1 MEKQQVTR
9 DHYDF
14 ARYGFEGRFVS
25 YYWQL
30 HEVLKLR
37 PASILEVGVGDGVL
51 GSFIKNNTNIKYQS
65 LDIASD
71 LAPDM
76 VGSVTK
82 IPATDKSFDIMCAF
96 EVLEHLP
103 FDQFEQA
110 VSELCR
116 VARTHVIISL
126 PHFGPM
132 ISFFL
137 KIPFLPRLQFA
148 WKIPVPKKHIFNG
161 EHYWEIGKRG
171 YSLSRIRR
179 ALSLHGTIVSD
190 FVPFNSDYHH
200 FFVIRVQDSDTPQS

>member
-1 MEKQQVTR
+1 MEQPQVTR

-14 ARYGFEGRFVS
+14 SRYGFEGRFVS

-30 HEVLKLR
+30 HEVLKLQ
-37 PASILEVGVGDGVL
+37 PSSILEVGVGDGVF
-51 GSFIKNNTNIKYQS
+51 GSFIENNTSIKYHS

-82 IPATDKSFDIMCAF
+82 IPAADKSFDIVCAF

-116 VARTHVIISL
+116 VARTHVVVSL

-132 ISFFL
+132 ISFSL

-148 WKIPVPKKHIFNG
+148 FKIPVPKKHIFNG
-161 EHYWEIGKRG
+161 EHYWEIGKRE
-171 YSLSRIRR
+171 YPVSRIR
-179 ALSLHGTIVSD
+179 AVLAKHGTVISD
-190 FVPFNSDYHH
+190 FIPFNSDYHH
-200 FFVIRVQDSDTPQS
+200 FFVLRLKNANTL